1 MNQKRRFTPEFKK
14 EAVALVTEQD
24 YTVAKAAA
32 SLAISAKT
40 LHTWVTLARNQSD
53 GVPSDDERAE
63 LKRLRNENKE
73 LRLEKEI
80 LKKASAFFAI
90 QIEEMG

>member
-1 MNQKRRFTPEFKK
+1 MNQKRKFTPEFKK
-14 EAVALVTEQD
+14 EAIALVTEQS

-32 SLAISAKT
+32 SLGISNKT

-53 GVPSDDERAE
+53 GVLSDDERAE
-63 LKRLRNENKE
+63 LKRLRKENKE

-80 LKKASAFFAI
+80 LKKASAFFAKH
-90 QIEEMG
+90 MS

>member
-1 MNQKRRFTPEFKK
+1 MNQKRKFTPEFKK

-32 SLAISAKT
+32 SLGISNKT
-40 LHTWVTLARNQSD
+40 LHTWVTLARSQRDSIL
-53 GVPSDDERAE
+53 SDDERTE
-63 LKRLRNENKE
+63 LKRLRKENKE

-80 LKKASAFFAI
+80 LKKASAFFAKH
-90 QIEEMG
+90 MS